1 MCIDA
6 TLPPAQTVAPQTTAD
21 SKLKIA
27 QQGTDI
33 ATPDPRL
40 NHPGPSAGTQLNIP
54 WQKTSITTPNRRPT
68 RAAAPAGRFAAK
80 SRHLGSTLPHPPPGR
95 VGSPPPPARRLLLL
109 PPPPPNGGYPDSHP
123 VSQTGLYRCGE
134 ELLSVGE
141 WYYAKH
147 HKSRVLAVMLR
158 TRPVPAWAWDVYID
172 DGDADGWPEDRY
184 RREEKRDWWMRA
196 PVVSVRCEA
205 LDGGSNSGG
214 LRRRGRKGK
223 KKGRLSRIR
232 ERILDREEE
241 GVSLIGA

>member
-1 MCIDA
+1 M
-6 TLPPAQTVAPQTTAD
+6 
-21 SKLKIA
+21 
-27 QQGTDI
+27 
-33 ATPDPRL
+33 
-40 NHPGPSAGTQLNIP
+40 
-54 WQKTSITTPNRRPT
+54 
-68 RAAAPAGRFAAK
+68 
-80 SRHLGSTLPHPPPGR
+80 
-95 VGSPPPPARRLLLL
+95 
-109 PPPPPNGGYPDSHP
+109 
-123 VSQTGLYRCGE
+123 
-134 ELLSVGE
+134 GE

-241 GVSLIGA
+241 GVSLIGTAGRSLGISPAGDGAAPRARGRGVALGEGLPPWPVVLLRDEGIYGAVKRMFRRWRWMYVQRMWTTDIAVTVSVAMSVVFCSTACLILDMRIYLRPRGCAWANMPLKKTMLRRGLTWSYYVVACVRRQSFHPSTSW